1 VGQPKRSLSAC
12 AMLICALVLILGVGI
27 ALSPVRGHAQ
37 SVRAAGAPL
46 YAWQGAAPSQDAGT
60 AQPATDPAKPA
71 PAKIELPEGDGKPIA
86 TEFCQ
91 DCHKLTNLA
100 SAHKSLEDWKDTV
113 QMMMDRGSRLPP
125 DKVDTLVQYLAK
137 NFAPGHAAP
146 AATPASGAP
155 ADPAAPSA
163 TPPPAKQVLELPDGD
178 GKAIATEFCQDC
190 HKLTNLTTAHKSLG
204 DWKDTVQMMRDRGSR
219 LPPDKVDTLVQYLA
233 KNFTP
238 AN

>member
-1 VGQPKRSLSAC
+1 
-12 AMLICALVLILGVGI
+12 MFMCALVLILGVGI
-27 ALSPVRGHAQ
+27 APSPARGHAQ
-37 SVRAAGAPL
+37 SVRAAGALL
-46 YAWQGAAPSQDAGT
+46 YAWQGAAPSQEPGTPQPGTDA
-60 AQPATDPAKPA
+60 AKP
-71 PAKIELPEGDGKPIA
+71 PANKIELPEGDGKPIA

-100 SAHKSLEDWKDTV
+100 TAHKSLEDWKDTV

-125 DKVDTLVQYLAK
+125 EKVDTLVQYLAK

-155 ADPAAPSA
+155 ADPAAPAA
-163 TPPPAKQVLELPDGD
+163 TTPPAKKMVELPDGD

-190 HKLTNLTTAHKSLG
+190 HKLTNLATAHKSME
-204 DWKDTVQMMRDRGSR
+204 DWKDTVQMMMDRGSR
-219 LPPDKVDTLVQYLA
+219 LPPDKVDALVQYLA
-233 KNFTP
+233 KNFAP